1 MTIAALIHKENTLE
15 TMTQFNGLLD
25 GGDISVGWIT
35 AGTQQAMNGGRYMTM
50 IIYREEINMTIV
62 SHALAQR

>member
-1 MTIAALIHKENTLE
+1 MEVSFWWVGSLLE
-15 TMTQFNGLLD
+15 HNEQWM
-25 GGDISVGWIT
+25 
-35 AGTQQAMNGGRYMTM
+35 GGRYMTM

>member
-1 MTIAALIHKENTLE
+1 MEVTFRWVGSLLE
-15 TMTQFNGLLD
+15 HNEQWM
-25 GGDISVGWIT
+25 
-35 AGTQQAMNGGRYMTM
+35 GGRYMTM